1 MKLKRIKESY
11 SDIDSSNAWD
21 AYDLAIEYLG
31 ADELCEALAKAMGT
45 DELASNL
52 AYIFRMYEIPF
63 GDDEDDDFEE
73 SVRKNR
79 KISRSMQEAGRMV
92 NGKVSELSPQHD
104 ARKSFY
110 GKAKVVTDSDGT
122 QILYSYNTPVVEIKD
137 DKVVLKPMWD
147 SSATTLRHVKEFL
160 KQNGFEVGSKAQL
173 AKMYGGANES
183 IRRSNRKRS
192 MKESFYDWDTED
204 VSLIV
209 DGERG
214 TYNKYVKTM
223 GNHLFELVPTV
234 YKNGEFGYDIWID
247 GTKTGRTGFEV
258 AYDAAD
264 EAEYI
269 YKYDYASDDSYV
281 YGEGCGSKKRKSK
294 KRKSM
299 KESFDE
305 ANAYV
310 VFRQYYNDYTDSW
323 EPIAFWWGDGQSMTY
338 GRVNIIEQDGMV
350 PYMKTPR
357 YVNDEADINYFGKTK
372 AFGSGDDGF
381 DEFSEYVKDYLSK
394 DESGDGFDNVI
405 YRTRLDRY
413 GIKDNWR

>member
-31 ADELCEALAKAMGT
+31 ADGLCEALAKAMGG

-52 AYIFRMYEIPF
+52 EYIFRMYEIPF
-63 GDDEDDDFEE
+63 GDDEDGDEDFDE
-73 SVRKNR
+73 SALRRKS
-79 KISRSMQEAGRMV
+79 SRRRMQEAGRMV
-92 NGKVSELSPQHD
+92 NGRVSELSPQHD

-110 GKAKVVTDSDGT
+110 GKAKIVTDSDGT
-122 QILYSYNTPVVEIKD
+122 QILYSYNSPVVEIKD

-173 AKMYGGANES
+173 AKLYGGANES
-183 IRRSNRKRS
+183 LRRSNRSS
-192 MKESFYDWDTED
+192 MYD
-204 VSLIV
+204 
-209 DGERG
+209 
-214 TYNKYVKTM
+214 
-223 GNHLFELVPTV
+223 
-234 YKNGEFGYDIWID
+234 
-247 GTKTGRTGFEV
+247 
-258 AYDAAD
+258 
-264 EAEYI
+264 
-269 YKYDYASDDSYV
+269 
-281 YGEGCGSKKRKSK
+281 EGCGSKKRKSK

-350 PYMKTPR
+350 PHMKTPR